1 MKVRTTSATLT
12 VAILGSLLM
21 LSSIGHAD
29 AAAIDGR
36 GEAQPASQ
44 QAVVTQQAS
53 VTTTV
58 SIDSHGRVSTTSV
71 VSPVASQPHHPS
83 RVLVRFRAGTSFLP
97 RSGSSHGFAA
107 HPGLYLVE
115 NPPGLSVEEVVRRY
129 HSNPNVLYAEPDFV
143 VRTTAAPNDPAF
155 LTNQQYDMTKIA
167 APAAWDT
174 QTDASDVVVAVVDT
188 GIDFTHPDLQGNLY
202 TGAGG
207 LHGYTCINSSCV
219 AGGEDDYGHGTHVA
233 GTIGAATNNGIG
245 MAGINW
251 FVQLLSIKF
260 LNSSGSGFVS
270 DAVIGFDQIL
280 ALKNSGVNIRVTN
293 NSWGSSGF
301 SQALKDAMI
310 AVENAGIVN
319 VCAAGN
325 SSQNEEVMP
334 FYPAAFDNRG
344 LISVLATDAND
355 VGANFTNYG
364 LASVDIAAPGVNTF
378 STVPAGTCAL
388 CDPSGYKLLS
398 GTSMA
403 TPHVTGV
410 VAAVLHR
417 YPSLTASL
425 ARDAILNPDS
435 YDAVLDS
442 KAQTSSTG
450 GRLNFFKTI
459 NNTGFLSN
467 PTLNNFPVL
476 TVGPDVNASAGNTVT
491 LSATATDADN
501 DLLRFSRFRQ
511 GDLTSLFLFGWGLAS
526 VFPDASAN
534 PSSFIAPTLG
544 RVITVPYRTM
554 VADGRGGSAAAANLV
569 TVSRSATPAQPPSGR
584 LSVSSNNVPVGTTI
598 EVDFPLTVPA
608 GGQAAWQLSTG
619 GGGLSC
625 CWTTPYALLLM
636 NQPGVYRVGGQAID
650 QQLNLS
656 ARQTT
661 LVTVGGATAQ
671 PPLANATFDRL
682 TGPAP
687 LTVNIDMSGSTD
699 ADGTVTGYVIGC
711 EGPGSASFV
720 PFTSNPKGTCTYTT
734 PGPHYIYIVVLD
746 NSLLLDTATAYA
758 MVTAPDTL
766 PPTVAITSPADG
778 ATLSGPITVAGT
790 ASATDVVTDVAVAI
804 DDGAYAGATGT
815 TSWTYALDA
824 RALTAGSHK
833 ITARATDDFDGT
845 TATSIN
851 VTVQNAAPSIAITSP
866 TNNASVTG
874 TITVAGTA
882 ADDFAVAG
890 VLVRVDDGPASLA
903 SGTTNWSYSLDTNT
917 VSGGTHTIY
926 AQAVDAAGQ
935 TATAS
940 VVVDATDIAPV
951 VVIDFPKNNNY
962 IVPKGVTGFAA
973 NGTASDADGTVAAV
987 QRAVDGGPYTTC
999 QGTTSWSCGVPLQGL
1014 LSGKHTL
1021 TVIAIDNRGVASSG
1035 ASIRF
1040 STK

>member
-1 MKVRTTSATLT
+1 MKVRTTNATLT

-21 LSSIGHAD
+21 LSSL
-29 AAAIDGR
+29 GR
-36 GEAQPASQ
+36 AYAQPTGQ
-44 QAVVTQQAS
+44 QTS

-58 SIDSHGRVSTTSV
+58 SIDPHGLVTTRSV
-71 VSPVASQPHHPS
+71 VAPVSLQPHHPS

-97 RSGSSHGFAA
+97 RSGSSRGFAA
-107 HPGLYLVE
+107 HKGLYLVD

-129 HSNPNVLYAEPDFV
+129 HSDPNVLYAEPDFT
-143 VRTTAAPNDPAF
+143 VRTTAVPNDPAF
-155 LTNQQYDMTKIA
+155 TTNLQYDMTKIA
-167 APAAWDT
+167 APLAWDT
-174 QTDASDVVVAVVDT
+174 QTDAADVVVAVVDT

-207 LHGYTCINSSCV
+207 LHGYTCINGPCV
-219 AGGEDDYGHGTHVA
+219 AGGLDDFGHGTHVA

-260 LNSSGSGFVS
+260 LTASGFGFTS
-270 DAVIGFDQIL
+270 DAVTGFDQIL

-293 NSWGSSGF
+293 NSWGSSGY

-310 AVENAGIVN
+310 AVENAGVVN

-325 SSQNEEVMP
+325 SSENVEVTP

-364 LASVDIAAPGVNTF
+364 LASVDIAAPGVSTY

-410 VAAVLHR
+410 AAALLHR
-417 YPSLTASL
+417 YPGLTASL

-442 KAQTSSTG
+442 RAQTTSTG
-450 GRLNFFKTI
+450 GRLNFFKAI
-459 NNTGFLSN
+459 NNTAFLSS

-476 TVGPDVNASAGNTVT
+476 TIGPDVNASAGNTVT

-501 DLLRFSRFRQ
+501 DLLRFSRFHE
-511 GDLTSLFLFGWGLAS
+511 GDVPSLMLFGWGLGS
-526 VFPDASAN
+526 VFPNASTN
-534 PSSFIAPTLG
+534 PSSFTAPSLG
-544 RVITVPYRTM
+544 RVATVAYRVM
-554 VADGRGGSAAAANLV
+554 AADGRGGSASAANLV
-569 TVSRSATPAQPPSGR
+569 TVSRAATPAQPPSGR

-625 CWTTPYALLLM
+625 CLTAPFTLLLM

-682 TGPAP
+682 SGPAP

-699 ADGTVTGYVIGC
+699 ADGTVKGYVIGC

-720 PFTSNPKGTCTYTT
+720 PFTSNPRGTCTYTT
-734 PGPHYIYIVVLD
+734 PGPHYIYMVVLD
-746 NSLLLDTATAYA
+746 SSGLLDTATAYA
-758 MVTAPDTL
+758 MVVTPDPA
-766 PPTVAITSPADG
+766 PPTVAITSPMDG

-790 ASATDVVTDVAVAI
+790 ASDADVVTDVAIAL
-804 DDGAYAGATGT
+804 DGGAYALATGT

-824 RALTAGSHK
+824 RAQTAGSHT
-833 ITARATDDFDGT
+833 ITARATDNFDGT
-845 TATSIN
+845 TATSIK
-851 VTVQNAAPSIAITSP
+851 VLVQNAVPSIAITSP
-866 TNNASVTG
+866 TNNSSVTG
-874 TITVAGTA
+874 TIAVAGTA
-882 ADDFAVAG
+882 SDDFAVAR
-890 VLVRVDDGPASLA
+890 VLIDIDNGPAVLA
-903 SGTTNWSYSLDTNT
+903 SGTTSWSYSLDTNT
-917 VSGGTHTIY
+917 LSGGTHTIY

-940 VVVDATDIAPV
+940 VVVDAIDIAPI

-962 IVPKGVTGFAA
+962 IVPKGVNGFAA
-973 NGTASDADGTVAAV
+973 NGTASDVDGTVAAV
-987 QRAVDGGPYTTC
+987 QGSVDGGPYATC

-1014 LSGKHTL
+1014 PSGKHTL
-1021 TVIAIDNRGVASSG
+1021 TVIAIDNRAVASG
-1035 ASIRF
+1035 ETSIKF